1 MLGGLGLKIKKFQA
15 MEATDT
21 DKAVFASYQLK
32 DVAQTWCKMW
42 QDSRIFCGVPVTSE
56 LFKTTFLEKFFHR
69 EMREAK
75 VKEFINHKQVLM
87 SVREYSLKICIIV

>member
-1 MLGGLGLKIKKFQA
+1 MILVA
-15 MEATDT
+15 MGATDIEK
-21 DKAVFASYQLK
+21 DEQASYQLK
-32 DVAQTWCKMW
+32 DFAQTWCKMW

-75 VKEFINHKQVLM
+75 VKEFINIKQVSMTVKDYFMKFVKL
-87 SVREYSLKICIIV
+87 SRYITFLSI